1 MRNLALYLL
10 TAGALFAAPP
20 ASPGSELS
28 LALAP
33 PFTYAAFEAGQ
44 GDDLVPSSSLSSAEE
59 PSPDDE
65 DDDDA
70 SEGCGTE
77 SPFLPRP
84 DEVPGWHTRHLDVPP
99 LLQID
104 RDCCKNR
111 GPPLA

>member
-1 MRNLALYLL
+1 MRSFALYLL
-10 TAGALFAAPP
+10 TAGALFAASP
-20 ASPGSELS
+20 ASPSDELS
-28 LALAP
+28 LAP

-44 GDDLVPSSSLSSAEE
+44 GDDPAPSSSLSSAEE
-59 PSPDDE
+59 PSPDE

-77 SPFLPRP
+77 SPYLLRP
-84 DEVPGWHTRHLDVPP
+84 DEVPGWQTRSLDVPP

-104 RDCCKNR
+104 RDVFKNR